1 VIAANPLQIGGDD
14 SPQQVLA
21 KTAVARRWLDA
32 PPWATTQAERR
43 LRVSA
48 HISGS
53 SPAVVDVFEPAFQR
67 LAAMTGGAIVAQGHW
82 GGSLHKE
89 REGIEA
95 LRSGLTHLCPVY
107 SAWDATLFPAAQA
120 LSLPFL
126 FCSAEAATHVSE
138 LLYRRYFS
146 RDFERQGVLMGR
158 MVATSEYN
166 LFSRAPI
173 ASLAD
178 LQGRRVACSD
188 GLESRLFAA
197 LGAEPVGC
205 STPEAAKRFAQGDV
219 LAVSISDSAAHTTGL
234 WRDARYRTSANLV
247 RVNLEYGLSP
257 LFLDQLPAP
266 LRPILNAWL
275 RGLAQA
281 GAQLFYGLAGAK
293 ARVAFLEGG
302 MKFISLEAAE
312 QQRWRDRVAPVGEVL
327 LAELIA
333 AGYPAQQMLADVR
346 READAAARLSADE
359 LMAAALEHPLTDLL
373 PEGVA

>member
-1 VIAANPLQIGGDD
+1 MIGPSPLQIGGDD
-14 SPQQVLA
+14 SPEQVLA
-21 KTAVARRWLDA
+21 KTAVARQWLDA
-32 PPWATTQAERR
+32 PPGPAAEPERC

-48 HISGS
+48 HIPGR
-53 SPAVVDVFEPAFQR
+53 SPAVVDVFEPAFRR
-67 LAAMTGGAIVAQGHW
+67 LAAMTGGGIVAQGHW
-82 GGSLHKE
+82 GASLHKE

-95 LRSGLTHLCPVY
+95 LRSGLTDLCPVY
-107 SAWDATLFPAAQA
+107 SAWDAKLFPAAQA

-126 FCSAEAATHVSE
+126 FSSAEAATHVSE
-138 LLYRRYFS
+138 LLYRRHFS

-166 LFSRAPI
+166 LFSREPI
-173 ASLAD
+173 ASLSD

-188 GLESRLFAA
+188 GLESRVFAA

-205 STPEAAKRFAQGDV
+205 STPEAARRFAQGDV

-257 LFLDQLPAP
+257 LFLDQLPAH

-281 GAQLFYGLAGAK
+281 GAQLFYGLAGAR
-293 ARVAFLEGG
+293 ARVAFLEAG
-302 MKFISLEAAE
+302 MRFISLDSAE
-312 QQRWRDRVAPVGEVL
+312 QQRWRDLIEPVGAVL
-327 LAELIA
+327 LAELVA

-346 READAAARLSADE
+346 REAEAAARLSADE
-359 LMAAALEHPLTDLL
+359 LMAAALENPFTDLL
-373 PEGVA
+373 PGGVA